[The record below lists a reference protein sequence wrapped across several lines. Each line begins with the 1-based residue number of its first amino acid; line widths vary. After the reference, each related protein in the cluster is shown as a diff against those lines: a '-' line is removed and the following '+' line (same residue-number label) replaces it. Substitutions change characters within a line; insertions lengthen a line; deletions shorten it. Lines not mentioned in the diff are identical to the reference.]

1 MYIEIDDEGRKFE
14 YRKECPET
22 TEELIELLAASEANT
37 LIRFRRLINDVNDY
51 PFIEEPIQI
60 IRVTRLGMTDFLF
73 TKKPNTSIVKTTI
86 NELKMLLSLLQADH
100 DN

>member
-1 MYIEIDDEGRKFE
+1 MFIEIDNEGHNLE

-22 TEELIELLAASEANT
+22 TEELFELMATSDANT
-37 LIRFRRLINDVNDY
+37 LYRFRELVNHANEL
-51 PFIEEPIQI
+51 PSTTKPIQI
-60 IRVTRLGMTDFLF
+60 IRVTRMGMTDFLF